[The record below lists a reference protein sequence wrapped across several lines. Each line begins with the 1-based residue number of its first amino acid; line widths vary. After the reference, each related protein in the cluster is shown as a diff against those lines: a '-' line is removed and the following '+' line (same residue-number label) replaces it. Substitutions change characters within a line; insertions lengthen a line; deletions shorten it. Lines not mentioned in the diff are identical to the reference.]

1 VFSGFRPQ
9 NLVVFSLKIFQRLRE
24 ILEKWKKGLGVRRLT
39 GMRELGEVGG
49 EMIEFCVLG
58 SGSAG
63 NALVVRGGAA
73 GVLLI
78 DAGLS
83 ARELLVRLAAVG
95 VDPVAVAGILVTH
108 EHGDH
113 VKGLVNF
120 TKRHRVPV
128 LGTAMTGAVLR
139 EGMSDGGLWR
149 VVPSAGR
156 FSFAGYEVETFP
168 VPHDAVEP
176 VGYVVG
182 CGGVRLGVASDLG
195 HATPQVLAGLR
206 GVDGLFVEANYDMG
220 MLERDTKRPW
230 STRQRIAGRHGH
242 LSNEQ
247 TAGLLRE
254 SAGAG
259 LQRVVLG
266 HLSRDCNHPDL
277 ALAAV
282 QGALAGRGEIP
293 VSCAGQHEP
302 TPWYAVGSPAAPPA
316 WERGE
321 LF

>member
-1 VFSGFRPQ
+1 
-9 NLVVFSLKIFQRLRE
+9 
-24 ILEKWKKGLGVRRLT
+24 
-39 GMRELGEVGG
+39 
-49 EMIEFCVLG
+49 
-58 SGSAG
+58 
-63 NALVVRGGAA
+63 
-73 GVLLI
+73 
-78 DAGLS
+78 
-83 ARELLVRLAAVG
+83 
-95 VDPVAVAGILVTH
+95 
-108 EHGDH
+108 
-113 VKGLVNF
+113 
-120 TKRHRVPV
+120 
-128 LGTAMTGAVLR
+128 
-139 EGMSDGGLWR
+139 
-149 VVPSAGR
+149 
-156 FSFAGYEVETFP
+156 VETFP

-195 HATPQVLAGLR
+195 HATPQVVAGLR

-302 TPWYAVGSPAAPPA
+302 TPWYAVGSAAAPPA

>member
-1 VFSGFRPQ
+1 
-9 NLVVFSLKIFQRLRE
+9 
-24 ILEKWKKGLGVRRLT
+24 
-39 GMRELGEVGG
+39 
-49 EMIEFCVLG
+49 
-58 SGSAG
+58 
-63 NALVVRGGAA
+63 
-73 GVLLI
+73 
-78 DAGLS
+78 
-83 ARELLVRLAAVG
+83 
-95 VDPVAVAGILVTH
+95 
-108 EHGDH
+108 
-113 VKGLVNF
+113 
-120 TKRHRVPV
+120 
-128 LGTAMTGAVLR
+128 MTGAVLR
-139 EGMSDGGLWR
+139 EGLSDGGLWR
-149 VVPSAGR
+149 TVPSAGR
-156 FSFAGYEVETFP
+156 FRFAGYEVESFP

-182 CGGVRLGVASDLG
+182 SGGVRLGVASDLG

-206 GVDGLFVEANYDMG
+206 GVDGIFVEANYDPG

-247 TAGLLRE
+247 AAALLRE
-254 SAGAG
+254 SAGDG

-277 ALAAV
+277 ALEAV
-282 QGALAGRGEIP
+282 HGALAARGNVP

-302 TPWYAVGSPAAPPA
+302 TPWYPVGRPVVPSA